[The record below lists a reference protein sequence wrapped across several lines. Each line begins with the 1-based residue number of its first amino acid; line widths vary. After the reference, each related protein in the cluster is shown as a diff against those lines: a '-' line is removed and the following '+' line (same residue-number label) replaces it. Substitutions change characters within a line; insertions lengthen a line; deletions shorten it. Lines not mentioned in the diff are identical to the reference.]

1 MMISCTDFV
10 SVASNVVQGSGGL
23 AIMIT
28 GSNALTTVACKKL
41 PATNAWVSFALAANR
56 MMGSLLIPLFVIR
69 ARDFTATD
77 VLRLTLAAAVETK
90 FVNIAED

>member
-1 MMISCTDFV
+1 
-10 SVASNVVQGSGGL
+10 
-23 AIMIT
+23 
-28 GSNALTTVACKKL
+28 
-41 PATNAWVSFALAANR
+41 

>member
-1 MMISCTDFV
+1 MMISCTDIV

-28 GSNALTTVACKKL
+28 GSTALTTVACKKL
-41 PATNAWVSFALAANR
+41 PATNAWVSFALAVNR
-56 MMGSLLIPLFVIR
+56 MMGSLLIPLFAIR

-77 VLRLTLAAAVETK
+77 VLQLALAAAVETK